1 MHKKFYKAVLTFY
14 FATLILFQGM
24 SQELYFPPVT
34 GDNWDTLSPN
44 SLGWCNDKIET
55 LYDFL
60 DSNNSKAFIL
70 LKDGKIVLEKYFG
83 DFEQNDNWYWA
94 SAGKTITAFMVGM
107 AQQENYLN
115 IHDSTS
121 DYLGEGWTATTPE
134 QEAQITIWHQLTMTT
149 GLDDEVE
156 EGICTL
162 DTCLIYKAEPGTRWA
177 YHNAPYTLLGNVIEN
192 ATGFTPN
199 FYTHQK
205 LKVPTGM
212 NGAFVDLGYNNVF
225 FSNARSMARFGLL
238 ILNNGIWNGNT
249 IMSDTAYFNQMI
261 TTSQSINEA
270 YGYLWW
276 LNGKSSYMVPQTQLV
291 FDGFLSP
298 NAPPDMISALGMN
311 GQILNVTPSENM
323 VWIRM
328 GESPDGSLVPYML
341 NDAIWE
347 YVNDLFCD
355 AVSIPDKKSSES
367 SVKLFPNPVSVSLM
381 IESEM
386 KIEWIKIYNMH
397 GQIIDRIE
405 VMDLNAKL
413 LFEHMIP
420 GLYVVKVYFLN
431 GQNSIR
437 KIVKE

>member
-1 MHKKFYKAVLTFY
+1 MCKTFSALY
-14 FATLILFQGM
+14 FVIIISFSGWC
-24 SQELYFPPVT
+24 QELYFPPIT

-60 DSNNSKAFIL
+60 ESNNSKAFIL
-70 LKDGKIVLEKYFG
+70 LKDGRIVLEKYFG

-115 IHDSTS
+115 IHDPTS
-121 DYLGEGWTATTPE
+121 EYLGEGWTATTPE

-156 EGICTL
+156 ENHCTL
-162 DTCLIYKAEPGTRWA
+162 DTCLIYKDEPGTRWA
-177 YHNAPYTLLGNVIEN
+177 YHNAPYTLLDGVIEN
-192 ATGFTPN
+192 ATGLTLN
-199 FYTHQK
+199 AYRYQK
-205 LKVPTGM
+205 LQNTTGM
-212 NGAFVDLGYNNVF
+212 TGIFLPVDYNNVY

-238 ILNNGIWNGNT
+238 MLNDGMWDGIT
-249 IMSDTAYFNQMI
+249 IMSDTSYFNQMI
-261 TTSQSINEA
+261 NTSQSINEA

-276 LNGKSSYMVPQTQLV
+276 LNGKSSFMIPRSQLI

-298 NAPPDMISALGMN
+298 HAPPDMFSAMGMN
-311 GQILNVTPSENM
+311 GQFLNVIPSENM

-328 GESPDGSLVPYML
+328 GDSPDSSPVPFLFNDAVWEYL
-341 NDAIWE
+341 ND
-347 YVNDLFCD
+347 LSCD
-355 AVSIPDKKSSES
+355 AVSIPDIKHPEPSFT
-367 SVKLFPNPVSVSLM
+367 LFPNPVSVSLM
-381 IESEM
+381 IESEK
-386 KIEWIKIYNMH
+386 KIEWIESYNMH

-405 VMDLNAKL
+405 VKGFNAKL
-413 LFEHMIP
+413 LFENMPP

-431 GQNSIR
+431 GQSSIR